1 MNNLQIG
8 RALRKSDAEKVRD
21 FQRKIYRKAKQEEG
35 FRFYVLYDKVRLAH
49 FLREAYRRAK
59 ANDGAAGIDGVT
71 FDYIEEYGVERY
83 LSEIQEEL
91 EGKSYRAS
99 AVKRVHIP
107 KGNGKT
113 RPLGIPTI
121 KDRIVQMSCKLV
133 IEPIF
138 EADFEE
144 SSYGFRP
151 ERSPADAIKAIK
163 ELLDSGKSEVLDAD
177 LSSYFDTIPH
187 DKLLKIVGQR
197 VSDKNILHL
206 LKMWLKAP
214 VWDESEGG
222 SAKKNKK
229 GTPQGGVISPLLANI
244 YLHLVDRLVNKVNSI
259 FHKYGVKIVRFA
271 DDFVLIGQDIN
282 KAVIG
287 KLKTVIGRM
296 ELTLNGQKTRQ
307 VNARKEAFDFLGFTL
322 RYDKDR
328 YGRDRKYLNIVP
340 SKKSQK
346 KVREKIAECLR
357 RNSNAAPQE
366 LSEELNKIIRGWSN
380 YFRISGVSYPKEA
393 LRDLRYY
400 LAKKLTRYYYR
411 KSQRKSKL
419 YRQRA
424 FDVLV
429 ANYGLIDPS
438 KCCS

>member
-1 MNNLQIG
+1 MKNLQING
-8 RALRKSDAEKVRD
+8 ALRKSDAEKVRD
-21 FQRKIYRKAKQEEG
+21 FQRKIYLKAKQEEA
-35 FRFYVLYDKVRLAH
+35 FRFYVLYDKVRLPH
-49 FLREAYRRAK
+49 FLREAYRRVK
-59 ANDGAAGIDGVT
+59 ANDGAAGIDRIT
-71 FDYIEEYGVERY
+71 FDDIEEYGVDDY
-83 LSEIQEEL
+83 LREIQEEL
-91 EGKSYRAS
+91 ESKTYKAS
-99 AVKRVHIP
+99 PVKRKNIR
-107 KGNGKT
+107 KDNGKT

-151 ERSPADAIKAIK
+151 ERSAADAIKAIK
-163 ELLDSGKSEVLDAD
+163 QMLDSGKSEVLDAD

-187 DKLLKIVGQR
+187 DKLLIVVGQR
-197 VSDKNILHL
+197 ISDKNILHL

-214 VWDESEGG
+214 VWDEEEGG

-244 YLHLVDRLVNKVNSI
+244 YLHLVDHLVNKVNSI
-259 FHKYGVKIVRFA
+259 FHKYGVKMVRFA
-271 DDFVLIGQDIN
+271 DDFVLIGQEVN
-282 KAVIG
+282 KAVLD
-287 KLKTVIGRM
+287 KLKSVLGRM
-296 ELTLNGQKTRQ
+296 ELILNGEKTKL
-307 VNARKEAFDFLGFTL
+307 VDARKEPFDFLGFTI
-322 RYDKDR
+322 RYDKDL

-340 SKKSQK
+340 SEKAQK

-357 RNSNAAPQE
+357 RNGNAVPQE
-366 LSEELNKIIRGWSN
+366 LSDELNKIIRGWSN
-380 YFRISGVSYPKEA
+380 YFRISGVSYPKKA

-400 LAKKLTRYYYR
+400 LMMKLTRYYYR

-419 YRQRA
+419 YRQGA

-438 KCCS
+438 KC